1 MFYFML
7 VDFHQNFTKKCLIV
21 QHEKNYFILF
31 LVQVLIGINYIM
43 CIPENRT
50 HLQETVLTHIKA
62 SLNLLFMLQNNY
74 FLLIILFLSINI
86 IIYQRIIAKE
96 ITNKQKSINNKL
108 NVELKWVTKGCTS
121 REIFKI

>member
-1 MFYFML
+1 
-7 VDFHQNFTKKCLIV
+7 
-21 QHEKNYFILF
+21 
-31 LVQVLIGINYIM
+31 M

-86 IIYQRIIAKE
+86 IIYQQIIAKE